1 MNMQI
6 KYEEVFIIY
15 SIRKKLS
22 IILVAS
28 SVIAILLTSLFV
40 NLAINKTFN
49 IYLADNQKKR
59 DTRIVEY
66 FQELYK
72 RDGKWTKD
80 SGIEIMHEAY
90 MSDYCLTLLDN
101 NKNLIW
107 GMNPNDINEK
117 AHEALINSKNNGIYT
132 SKDHVIKLGEK
143 IVGYVSIG
151 QYSPVLLSDDDVTF
165 KTSVNTS
172 IAVSVIVTLLI
183 TVLISLYISKQ
194 FSIPIKAVS
203 DVSVNLSNG
212 DFNTKPYNKSNI
224 TEIESLQISI
234 NLLGKKLKAQ
244 DLLRKRLVADI
255 SHEIRTPLNILQ
267 NNLEAMI
274 DQVFPVTTERLIS
287 LNDEVI
293 RFGKLLVNLNTLK
306 EFETEEIPLIY
317 QYIDLKEVI
326 YSVCEDFS
334 SVLTDKNISINYS
347 INTKDN
353 YIILGDK
360 DNIKQVFIN
369 LISNAVKFN
378 KQNGR
383 ITIAISKN
391 DSKITLNIK
400 DNGIG
405 IKEEDLPFIFERFY
419 RSDKSRHEIRG
430 NGIGLA
436 LVKNIL
442 LRHGALIEVK
452 SEIGKGSEFII
463 KFKEVS
469 RDE

>member
-49 IYLADNQKKR
+49 RYLADNQKKR

-107 GMNPNDINEK
+107 GMDPNDINEK

-203 DVSVNLSNG
+203 DMSVDLS
-212 DFNTKPYNKSNI
+212 
-224 TEIESLQISI
+224 E
-234 NLLGKKLKAQ
+234 
-244 DLLRKRLVADI
+244 
-255 SHEIRTPLNILQ
+255 
-267 NNLEAMI
+267 
-274 DQVFPVTTERLIS
+274 
-287 LNDEVI
+287 
-293 RFGKLLVNLNTLK
+293 
-306 EFETEEIPLIY
+306 
-317 QYIDLKEVI
+317 
-326 YSVCEDFS
+326 
-334 SVLTDKNISINYS
+334 
-347 INTKDN
+347 
-353 YIILGDK
+353 
-360 DNIKQVFIN
+360 
-369 LISNAVKFN
+369 
-378 KQNGR
+378 
-383 ITIAISKN
+383 
-391 DSKITLNIK
+391 
-400 DNGIG
+400 
-405 IKEEDLPFIFERFY
+405 
-419 RSDKSRHEIRG
+419 G
-430 NGIGLA
+430 NF
-436 LVKNIL
+436 
-442 LRHGALIEVK
+442 H
-452 SEIGKGSEFII
+452 
-463 KFKEVS
+463 
-469 RDE
+469 